1 MVFHLSKTPV
11 LYIKKYTGLN
21 TLYFFKP
28 AFNFIFTILSASKQI
43 SNDSS
48 NTTNNLR
55 LYFAEIIKRLNMR
68 LRHIEVFHAVYNCG
82 SITGA
87 ARFLNVSQPSIS
99 KVLAHA
105 ELQLG
110 FPLFDRHKGKILP
123 TREAE
128 RLIEHV
134 NQAYRNINELRRVS
148 KNLGSAE
155 SGVIR
160 FAVAPALGIDI
171 IPAIVASYLE
181 QHPDT
186 MFEIETLHQHQV
198 VRALRELRIDFGIVF
213 NPPATQGIKI
223 DHLASAE
230 FVALASDVSN
240 LGNQSKMKLEELN
253 GKRFINLST
262 RSPLGQLLES
272 RFESSNIKLQ
282 SVANVETYQ
291 TAKALVANGAGMAV
305 IDEITARS
313 TGHESVTARYLDPPM
328 QFELSILHTVTDP
341 LSILT
346 QRFIDHMKIEFNAFL
361 GRPLNQ

>member
-1 MVFHLSKTPV
+1 
-11 LYIKKYTGLN
+11 
-21 TLYFFKP
+21 
-28 AFNFIFTILSASKQI
+28 
-43 SNDSS
+43 
-48 NTTNNLR
+48 
-55 LYFAEIIKRLNMR
+55 MR

-87 ARFLNVSQPSIS
+87 AKLLHVSQPSIS

-110 FPLFDRHKGKILP
+110 FPLFDRHKGKIVA

-128 RLIEHV
+128 RLIDHV
-134 NQAYRNINELRRVS
+134 NHAYRNINELRRVS

-160 FAVAPALGIDI
+160 IAVAPALGIDI
-171 IPAIVASYLE
+171 IPAAIASYLE

-213 NPPATQGIKI
+213 SPPATQGIKI
-223 DHLASAE
+223 DHLVTAE
-230 FVALASDVSN
+230 FVAISNNASS
-240 LGNQSKMKLEELN
+240 LGDQTKLTLNELDDE
-253 GKRFINLST
+253 RFVNLST
-262 RSPLGQLLES
+262 RSPLGQLLETH
-272 RFESSNIKLQ
+272 FESSNIKLR

-291 TAKALVANGAGMAV
+291 TAKALVAHGAGMAL

-313 TGHESVTARYLDPPM
+313 TGHENVIARYMDPPM
-328 QFELSILHTVTDP
+328 QFEVSILHTVTDP

-346 QRFIDHMKIEFNAFL
+346 QRFISHLKTEFSSFL
-361 GRPLNQ
+361 ERPLNQ